1 MDTTILYRRGAAL
14 ACTLCAFC
22 AAALPVAAQDSGAGS
37 NSAGLN
43 NLKREINAAYAQ
55 QQADCKRKPE
65 RSRAACLKQASQVHR
80 RDMANAPRLVADAPT
95 GQVRERILGP
105 VEGGASAVGGS
116 SSGATG
122 SSGIQGKD
130 DTAPPRG
137 DASGGLPPP
146 RTEPEVQPHQAIE
159 NLPPPRR

>member
-14 ACTLCAFC
+14 ACALCAFC
-22 AAALPVAAQDSGAGS
+22 AVPLPAAAQDSGAGS
-37 NSAGLN
+37 KNAGLK

-65 RSRAACLKQASQVHR
+65 RNRAGCLKQAGEIYR

-95 GQVRERILGP
+95 GDVRERILGP
-105 VEGGASAVGGS
+105 VEGGASAMGGS

-122 SSGIQGKD
+122 SSDIHGKD

-146 RTEPEVQPHQAIE
+146 RTEPEIQPNQAIE
-159 NLPPPRR
+159 NLPPPRH